1 MRTADIMELVKWQNA
16 KTKEKSCIRIHYKL
30 YEAIT
35 WKWIALDATQISC
48 TTHVCTEEA
57 ACIRCLWKPLLRQ
70 NKRQRRFVWDKKH
83 MKWRLDQ
90 WNLCFGVIQY
100 VQIWDLLFYRVFF
113 GQEKRNAFL
122 VCTCMGPTAKH
133 GGGAVIVLCWWYGWG
148 FTHLAFLCLN
158 LSLPNCRYSFPTTL
172 FLNPLRQV
180 SALHCPP
187 AQRRC
192 TLVCVTVISLTAA
205 R

>member
-1 MRTADIMELVKWQNA
+1 MA
-16 KTKEKSCIRIHYKL
+16 KCKSKIKIPHIRIHYRL
-30 YEAIT
+30 YEAVT
-35 WKWIALDATQISC
+35 WKLIALDATQISC
-48 TTHVCTEEA
+48 STHICTGEA
-57 ACIRCLWKPLLRQ
+57 AVFMGTTAKAKQQAEEICLGQEIHEMDIRPVEIFALQYVK
-70 NKRQRRFVWDKKH
+70 
-83 MKWRLDQ
+83 
-90 WNLCFGVIQY
+90 IQY
-100 VQIWDLLFYRVFF
+100 RYSMSKFKICFSTVSFF
-113 GQEKRNAFL
+113 GQEKRNTFL

-133 GGGAVIVLCWWYGWG
+133 GGGAVMVLCWWYVWG

-187 AQRRC
+187 AQQRC